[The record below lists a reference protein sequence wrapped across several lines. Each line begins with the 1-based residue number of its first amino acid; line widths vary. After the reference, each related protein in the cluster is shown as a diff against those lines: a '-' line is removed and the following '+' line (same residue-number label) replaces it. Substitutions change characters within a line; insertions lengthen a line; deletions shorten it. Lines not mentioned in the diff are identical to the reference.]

1 VAEQAH
7 DGLLVGLVVEQVG
20 GVGATDEDKQLA
32 YKAAI
37 KDDEGWGPEEFGA
50 WFEKWVAYLRYA
62 QTHGGFEVW

>member
-1 VAEQAH
+1 
-7 DGLLVGLVVEQVG
+7 VEQVG